1 MKDELF
7 KELKGSLDE
16 VLDHAQGKIT
26 LNSKDVIIPEPPRPV
41 SPEDVVRI
49 RTKVGASQA
58 VFAKMLNVARDTEIS
73 WEQGRRTPSGAALRL
88 LRIAEKQP
96 EYLLQS

>member
-1 MKDELF
+1 MKDKMF
-7 KELKGSLDE
+7 DELKESLGE

-26 LNSKDVIIPEPPRPV
+26 LKSKDVALPESPRPI
-41 SPEDVVRI
+41 SAKEVVCI
-49 RTKVGASQA
+49 RQKVGASQA

-88 LRIAEKQP
+88 LQIAESNP
-96 EYLLQS
+96 EYLLKC

>member
-1 MKDELF
+1 MKDKLF
-7 KELKGSLDE
+7 DELKESLGE

-26 LNSKDVIIPEPPRPV
+26 LKSKDVVMPDPPRPV
-41 SPEDVVRI
+41 TAKEVVRI
-49 RTKVGASQA
+49 RRKVGASQA

-88 LRIAEKQP
+88 LRIAESHP
-96 EYLLQS
+96 EHLLQH